1 MAKKK
6 ERNYFNLLVIFVLIL
21 LALYIL
27 FNSYGVIKY
36 LGLKEDIGELNREI
50 TETGKKIERMKKEID
65 SLNTS
70 DYKIEKLARE
80 KYYMKKPNEQVYS
93 IEKDTIY

>member
-93 IEKDTIY
+93 IEEDTIY